1 MGTASNN
8 TTKFAGIFRAFDYA
22 YGCSGSNKPGPLT
35 VGIGTTA
42 SGAATLTL
50 NYSYTT
56 LPDSTQLFPLA
67 TNCTINVGSGS
78 NAETVTPS
86 AVGNATFNAGQL
98 TCTVTATFSNAH
110 GLGDQISSATFGL
123 REACVAAGA
132 IGGGTVVVDAVWAA
146 AGGTTAMITAANAL
160 AIANVIILDNRTG
173 YTGFSYLTASGTLN
187 NTAVKALHSAP
198 SLILAAQGAGTII
211 IPDTVVLENINGGT
225 AYANGGAI
233 AAAYGV
239 AGTVLATG
247 TVAATFLTS
256 PTVSEIAVLRAA
268 TADVGT
274 STNTLN
280 VGLYLAA
287 ATADFITGTGTMKWS
302 LQYHVVSGL

>member
-1 MGTASNN
+1 MAW
-8 TTKFAGIFRAFDYA
+8 
-22 YGCSGSNKPGPLT
+22 C
-35 VGIGTTA
+35 
-42 SGAATLTL
+42 
-50 NYSYTT
+50 
-56 LPDSTQLFPLA
+56 
-67 TNCTINVGSGS
+67 C
-78 NAETVTPS
+78 
-86 AVGNATFNAGQL
+86 
-98 TCTVTATFSNAH
+98 
-110 GLGDQISSATFGL
+110 
-123 REACVAAGA
+123 
-132 IGGGTVVVDAVWAA
+132 
-146 AGGTTAMITAANAL
+146 NAL

-187 NTAVKALHSAP
+187 NTAVKALHTAP